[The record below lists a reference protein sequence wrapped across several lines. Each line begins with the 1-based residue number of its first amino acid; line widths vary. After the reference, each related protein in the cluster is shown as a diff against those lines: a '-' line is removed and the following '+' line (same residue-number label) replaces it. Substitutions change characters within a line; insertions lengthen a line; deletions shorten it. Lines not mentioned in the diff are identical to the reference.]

1 MSAVSPSGTVSTKM
15 SAPSRR
21 GWRLLRPLDRYVAV
35 EFLRIFLVTSLGFPF
50 LVFVV
55 DLVDNLRKYTDR
67 NIPAA
72 DIALSYWY
80 FLPDTMYKVLTAA
93 VLFATVFSVG
103 NLTRYAEITAAKAS
117 GMSFHRVVMPIF
129 VLSVFAAGLGLVI
142 GELSPPANTIRLE
155 LLRESCRA
163 GAAPS
168 GGQAVCNESAN
179 TRYNFVFGGGDG
191 RVVRATFLNV
201 QDGTMQS
208 VETEQ
213 RGDSLSPSR
222 LVSAGSASW
231 SRDRGW
237 MLRNG
242 YVHVIPDD
250 SHNLVIG
257 FDSLVDRALVETP
270 TELRASDKAP
280 DEMTYSQLS
289 QFIRTLERAGSD
301 VRGLRVELM
310 LKIAVPATCILIAMF
325 GAPLATSTQR
335 GGTAFGVA
343 VSLGTTILI
352 LVLIQLTKA
361 VGKSGLV
368 SPELAAWF
376 PNILVGAA
384 AVVLL
389 ARVRT

>member
-1 MSAVSPSGTVSTKM
+1 MSRA
-15 SAPSRR
+15 RR
-21 GWRLLRPLDRYVAV
+21 RWRLLRPLDRYVTL

-67 NIPAA
+67 NIPAM

-80 FLPDTMYKVLTAA
+80 FLPDTMYKVLPAA

-103 NLTRYAEITAAKAS
+103 NFTRHAEITAAKAS
-117 GMSFHRVVMPIF
+117 GMSFYRFVMPIF
-129 VLSVFAAGLGLVI
+129 VLSFLAAGLGIVI
-142 GELSPPANTIRLE
+142 GELSPPANSIRLE
-155 LLRESCRA
+155 LLRESCM
-163 GAAPS
+163 S
-168 GGQAVCNESAN
+168 GRTPDGGELLCNESNN
-179 TRYNFVFGGGDG
+179 TRYNFVFGGANG
-191 RVVRATFLNV
+191 RVVRSTFLNV

-213 RGDSLSPSR
+213 RGDSLTPSR
-222 LVSAGSASW
+222 LLSANRATWNAES
-231 SRDRGW
+231 GW
-237 MLRNG
+237 VFQDG
-242 YVHVIPDD
+242 YLHVIPDASTD
-250 SHNLVIG
+250 LVIG
-257 FDSLVDRALVETP
+257 FDSLVDRAMTETP
-270 TELRASDKAP
+270 IELRASDKTS
-280 DEMTYSQLS
+280 DQMTYRQL
-289 QFIRTLERAGSD
+289 QGFIRTLERAGSD

-310 LKIAVPATCILIAMF
+310 LKIAVPMTCVLIAMF

-343 VSLGTTILI
+343 VSLGTTVTI

-368 SPELAAWF
+368 SPEIAAWF

-384 AVVLL
+384 ALVLL

>member
-1 MSAVSPSGTVSTKM
+1 
-15 SAPSRR
+15 
-21 GWRLLRPLDRYVAV
+21 VAV

-80 FLPDTMYKVLTAA
+80 FLPDTMYKVLPAA

-335 GGTAFGVA
+335 GGTAFGVG

>member
-1 MSAVSPSGTVSTKM
+1 MSTA
-15 SAPSRR
+15 SRR
-21 GWRLLRPLDRYVAV
+21 WHLLRPLDRYVTA

-55 DLVDNLRKYTDR
+55 DLVDNLRKYSDR

-80 FLPDTMYKVLTAA
+80 FLPDTMYKVLPAA

-103 NLTRYAEITAAKAS
+103 NFTRHSELTAAKAS
-117 GMSFHRVVMPIF
+117 GMSFHRFVLPIF
-129 VLSVFAAGLGLVI
+129 LLSFLAAGLGLVI
-142 GELSPPANTIRLE
+142 GELSPPANSIRLQ
-155 LLRESCRA
+155 LLRETCASN
-163 GAAPS
+163 AAPS
-168 GGQAVCNESAN
+168 MAGGNCNEANN
-179 TRYNFVFGGGDG
+179 TRYNFVFGGENG

-201 QDGTMQS
+201 QEGMMQDFES
-208 VETEQ
+208 EQ
-213 RGDSLSPSR
+213 RGDSLQPSR
-222 LVSAGSASW
+222 LVSA
-231 SRDRGW
+231 DRAYWHADSGW
-237 MLRNG
+237 MLRDG
-242 YVHVIPDD
+242 YVHLLPDASRD
-250 SHNLVIG
+250 IVMA
-257 FDSLVDRALVETP
+257 FDSLVDGAFVETP
-270 TELRASDKAP
+270 KELRASDREPEQMRYA
-280 DEMTYSQLS
+280 ELQR
-289 QFIRTLERAGSD
+289 FITTLERAGSD

-310 LKIAVPATCILIAMF
+310 LRIAVPMTCVLIALF

-343 VSLGTTILI
+343 ASLGTTVVV

-376 PNILVGAA
+376 PNILVGLAA
-384 AVVLL
+384 LVLL

>member
-1 MSAVSPSGTVSTKM
+1 MSG
-15 SAPSRR
+15 SAADAAARPR
-21 GWRLLRPLDRYVAV
+21 WHLFRPLDRYVAA

-67 NIPAA
+67 NIPVM

-80 FLPDTMYKVLTAA
+80 FLPDTMYKVLPAA

-103 NLTRYAEITAAKAS
+103 NFTRHAEITAAKAS
-117 GMSFHRVVMPIF
+117 GMSFYRFVLPIF
-129 VLSVFAAGLGLVI
+129 VLSFFASGLGILI
-142 GELSPPANTIRLE
+142 GELSPPANSIRLG
-155 LLRESCRA
+155 LLRESCM
-163 GAAPS
+163 S
-168 GGQAVCNESAN
+168 GPTGEGGEQLCNESNN
-179 TRYNFVFGGGDG
+179 TRYNFVFGGEGG

-201 QDGTMQS
+201 QDGTMQQ

-213 RGDSLSPSR
+213 RGDSLTPSR
-222 LVSAGSASW
+222 LVSAQRASW
-231 SRDRGW
+231 RSDSGW
-237 MLRNG
+237 MLQSG
-242 YVHVIPDD
+242 YVHVIPDASRD
-250 SHNLVIG
+250 LVIG
-257 FDSLVDRALVETP
+257 FDSLVDRALTETP
-270 TELRASDKAP
+270 TELRASDKQS
-280 DEMTYSQLS
+280 DQMTYGELS
-289 QFIRTLERAGSD
+289 RFIKKLENAGSD

-310 LKIAVPATCILIAMF
+310 LKIAVPMTCVLIAMF

-343 VSLGTTILI
+343 VSLGTTVAI